1 MKREMTGVVDNLLE
15 HVPPQILLSLPA
27 PTTVRHVTTY
37 LVFLVLSSIALF
49 VFLNSTISFVVTD
62 ILEIRHGRHGQNI
75 LGDIV
80 GTLGLVDELTVIVSA
95 PLWGLLSDRWR
106 WGGRRGVSALGFFIA
121 ALGLLGL
128 SEANLVKGK
137 NGNGK
142 GIQLEGW
149 EWWYWLVVW
158 RAVFAVGGG
167 AMFVSSPFHT
177 MVHP

>member
-1 MKREMTGVVDNLLE
+1 MDNLLE
-15 HVPPQILLSLPA
+15 HIPSPILLSLPA

-62 ILEIRHGRHGQNI
+62 ILEIRRGKDGQNI

-80 GTLGLVDELTVIVSA
+80 GTLGLVDEITVIVSA

-106 WGGRRGVSALGFFIA
+106 WGGRKGVSALGFFIA

-128 SEANLVKGK
+128 SGASLVKGK

-167 AMFVSSPFHT
+167 AMLVSCHYLSLSHKC
-177 MVHP
+177 